1 MRVAHRTSRICLGA
15 ARGLTE
21 HLRDVI
27 LEPCWRYS
35 MVGFVHTRV
44 GIQPWV
50 GHDPV
55 DEVIDDGS
63 DVVDASEPIV
73 EGRFD
78 WALHVLSFPPAGRQ
92 PCIAIMTSLVKTWRI
107 RQDLAHPSI
116 LVYLP

>member
-1 MRVAHRTSRICLGA
+1 MRVAHRTSRICLRA
-15 ARGLTE
+15 ASGLTE

-27 LEPCWRYS
+27 LETCWRYP

-44 GIQPWV
+44 GIQPCV

-63 DVVDASEPIV
+63 DVVHASEPIV

-78 WALHVLSFPPAGRQ
+78 WALHILSFPPAGKHPR
-92 PCIAIMTSLVKTWRI
+92 IVIMMALVETWRTPLQYF
-107 RQDLAHPSI
+107 REHPS
-116 LVYLP
+116 LL